1 MPIIQGQQH
10 TGYRIQDT
18 GYRIQDTGYRI
29 QDTGCSDNFVFILS
43 IEIST
48 LFSIAYSAPKVTSSK
63 VKIDEN
69 FATYLSRATKV

>member
-1 MPIIQGQQH
+1 MEDDIHIYLSIVMFRGTPCIKERLHNCISKE
-10 TGYRIQDT
+10 
-18 GYRIQDTGYRI
+18 
-29 QDTGCSDNFVFILS
+29 DTGCSDNFVFILS

-48 LFSIAYSAPKVTSSK
+48 LFSIAPKVSSSK

>member
-1 MPIIQGQQH
+1 MGRGNNNLCIKERLHNCISKE
-10 TGYRIQDT
+10 
-18 GYRIQDTGYRI
+18 
-29 QDTGCSDNFVFILS
+29 DTGCSDNFVFILS
-43 IEIST
+43 IEILT